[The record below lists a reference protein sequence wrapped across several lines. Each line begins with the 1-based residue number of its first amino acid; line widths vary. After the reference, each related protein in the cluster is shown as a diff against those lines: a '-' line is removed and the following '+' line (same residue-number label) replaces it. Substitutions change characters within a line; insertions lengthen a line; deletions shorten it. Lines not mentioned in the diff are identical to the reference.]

1 MHITLRR
8 RPDVPSLRQELVR
21 DLVIALIR
29 QKREGSFQIV
39 HFSIQRDHVH
49 LVAEGGDAAK
59 VRRGVSRF
67 TIAFAKRL
75 NKLLGRARGKV
86 WGDRYHRRDI
96 RTSAEMRTVLRYV
109 FGNAKKHGLI
119 PRDAKRLDPF
129 SSAIAFEW
137 WDAPLPDH
145 PLKSKIP
152 RVRPRTQLLADT
164 FLFDRL
170 RLDESPIGSATRSA
184 SRCRARSSCASA
196 SGRGS

>member
-8 RPDVPSLRQELVR
+8 RRDVPSFRQELVR

-29 QKREGSFQIV
+29 EKREASFQIV

-75 NKLLGRARGKV
+75 NGLLGRKRGKV
-86 WGDRYHRRDI
+86 WGDRYHRRDV
-96 RTSAEMRTVLRYV
+96 RTSSEMRTVLRYV

-119 PRDAKRLDPF
+119 PRTSKKLDPY

-137 WDAPLPDH
+137 WDVPLPDH
-145 PLKSKIP
+145 PLKAKIP
-152 RVRPRTQLLADT
+152 RVRPRTQLLGHT
-164 FLFDRL
+164 FLYEPL
-170 RLDESPIGSATRSA
+170 RLDESPIGNATRTA
-184 SRCRARSSCASA
+184 S
-196 SGRGS
+196 